1 MATKI
6 YTKTGDDGT
15 TGLFG
20 GERVSKNDYR
30 ICIEGEIDE
39 LNSFIGLASISSSK
53 DLKEIFRSIQ
63 MMLFEI
69 GAFIGSGEKA
79 KMPNPVMD
87 TDILQMEK
95 HIDEMDATLA
105 QLKYFILPGGS
116 IGAAHI
122 HIARSICRRVERLL
136 VATFPNPMLIQYFN
150 RLSDLLFIMARKE
163 NANHGYDSI
172 IWRPRTKI

>member
-1 MATKI
+1 MTTKI

-20 GERVSKNDYR
+20 GERVSKDNYL
-30 ICIEGEIDE
+30 ICLEGEIDE
-39 LNSFIGLASISSSK
+39 LNSFIGLSSINSSPE
-53 DLKEIFRSIQ
+53 LKEIFRSIQ

-69 GAFIGSGEKA
+69 GAFIGAAKKA

-95 HIDEMDATLA
+95 HIDDMDAVLA

-122 HIARSICRRVERLL
+122 HVARSVCRRVERLL
-136 VATFPNPMLIQYFN
+136 VKTFPNEMILKYFN
-150 RLSDLLFIMARKE
+150 TLSDLLFTMARKE
-163 NANHGYDSI
+163 NANRGFDSI
-172 IWRPRTKI
+172 IWRPRTNT